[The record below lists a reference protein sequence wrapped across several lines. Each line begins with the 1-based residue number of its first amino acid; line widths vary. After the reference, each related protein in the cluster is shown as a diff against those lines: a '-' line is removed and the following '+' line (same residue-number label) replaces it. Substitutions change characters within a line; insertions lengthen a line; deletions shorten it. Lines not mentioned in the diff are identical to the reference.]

1 MFNDHDLQQAV
12 LAELHWEPAINAA
25 HIGVTANA
33 GVVTLLGHVESF
45 FEKHEVEVATLR
57 MRGVRAV
64 VMKIDVKLPFDM
76 TRGDDDI
83 AAAAVDRLGWDISV
97 PRDAVKIAVDQ
108 GWVTLSG
115 EVDWN
120 YQKQAAEFDVHRLI
134 GIIGVSNQIT
144 IRPQI
149 NTSNLS
155 DDITHALHRSWF
167 FDPKMISV
175 SADGG
180 KIRLTG
186 TVPSLHDRQ
195 VAAATAWTARG
206 VTDVENDIAVG

>member
-1 MFNDHDLQQAV
+1 VLNDNDLKQAV
-12 LAELHWEPAINAA
+12 LAELNWEPAVNAA

-57 MRGVRAV
+57 MRGVKAV
-64 VMKIDVKLPFDM
+64 IMEIEVKLPFDM

-83 AAAAVDRLGWDISV
+83 AAAAIDRLGWDVSV
-97 PRDAVKIAVDQ
+97 PHDVIKISVDQ
-108 GWVTLSG
+108 GWVTLTG

-120 YQKQAAEFDVHRLI
+120 YQKQAAEFDVHRLV

-167 FDPKMISV
+167 FDPKMINV
-175 SADGG
+175 SAEGG
-180 KIRLTG
+180 KIHLTG
-186 TVPSLHDRQ
+186 TVSSLHDRQ
-195 VAAATAWTARG
+195 IAAATAWTARG
-206 VTDVENDIAVG
+206 VTEVQNDIAVR